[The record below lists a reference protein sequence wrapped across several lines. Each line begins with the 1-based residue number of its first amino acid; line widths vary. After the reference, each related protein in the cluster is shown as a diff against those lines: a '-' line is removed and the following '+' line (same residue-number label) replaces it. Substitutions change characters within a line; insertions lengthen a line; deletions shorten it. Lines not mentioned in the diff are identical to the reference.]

1 MPSFPPPPPLPA
13 LILEGGAM
21 RAIFTCGVLDTLWG
35 HVQVSSIFGTSAG
48 ALFGCNWKSGQPGRA
63 LRYNK
68 KYARSW
74 RFCSLLNLLFTGNL
88 YGTRFCYHTI
98 PFKLDPFDVPAFQTS
113 PIRFFITA
121 TDILSGQPIVHE
133 CPNGDETDLRWMR
146 ASASMPIVSRPVP
159 IDGHLYLDGG
169 ITDPIPLRTAET
181 LGYPRAIVILT
192 QPASY
197 RKTSGPEVT
206 WTRRLLGRRYPALA
220 DAMERRADLYN
231 AQTAYVAERQALR
244 SAFVIRPPEP
254 LRISR
259 TASSPAALQRVYDLG
274 TSVALAILS
283 PLLRWL
289 AEPPPPP
296 PAPS

>member
-98 PFKLDPFDVPAFQTS
+98 PFQLDPFDVETYRAS
-113 PIRFFITA
+113 PIRFYATVTDIDTA
-121 TDILSGQPIVHE
+121 TPVLHE
-133 CPNGDETDLRWMR
+133 CPNGDPADLQWYR
-146 ASASMPIVSRPVP
+146 ASASMPLVSRPVL
-159 IDGHLYLDGG
+159 IDGHRYLDGG
-169 ITDPIPLRTAET
+169 ITNPIPLRDAEN
-181 LGYPRAIVILT
+181 LGHVRAIVILT

-197 RKTSGPEVT
+197 RKTSGSEVT
-206 WTRRLLGRRYPALA
+206 WTVRLLRRRHPALA

-231 AQTAYVAERQALR
+231 AQTAYVAAREREGSVFA
-244 SAFVIRPPEP
+244 IRPPEP

-259 TASSPAALQRVYDLG
+259 TESSPAELQRVYDLG
-274 TSVALAILS
+274 ISVAQQALS

-289 AEPPPPP
+289 ASPPPSP
-296 PAPS
+296 

>member
-1 MPSFPPPPPLPA
+1 
-13 LILEGGAM
+13 M
-21 RAIFTCGVLDTLWG
+21 RGLFTAGVLDVFQEHDILVDG
-35 HVQVSSIFGTSAG
+35 VVGVSAG
-48 ALFGCNWKSGQPGRA
+48 ALFGCNYISRQAGRA
-63 LRYNK
+63 LRYNL
-68 KYARSW
+68 
-74 RFCSLLNLLFTGNL
+74 RFKDDPRYMGLRALWKTGNIVAPE
-88 YGTRFCYHTI
+88 FSYHTL
-98 PFKLDPFDVPAFQTS
+98 PCELDIFDFETFNNSSVEFHVV
-113 PIRFFITA
+113 A
-121 TDILSGQPIVHE
+121 TDAEKGVPFYKKIDKMDDTGLE
-133 CPNGDETDLRWMR
+133 WMR

-296 PAPS
+296 PPAPS